1 MDITWEDKKARRAAA
16 FRNFE
21 LFDAPHVAFICSDE
35 AFSLARAWDI
45 GMYAQTLMLAMT
57 ANGLASC
64 AQGTMGHYPEIVR
77 EAFNLGE
84 EVKVLFGISFGYED
98 KSMKVNTALTERSS
112 IEETV
117 IFKN

>member
-1 MDITWEDKKARRAAA
+1 
-16 FRNFE
+16 
-21 LFDAPHVAFICSDE
+21 
-35 AFSLARAWDI
+35 
-45 GMYAQTLMLAMT
+45 
-57 ANGLASC
+57 
-64 AQGTMGHYPEIVR
+64 MGHYPEIVR

-112 IEETV
+112 VKETV